1 MAKNAEVK
9 TENKNIVDMEN
20 HNTEVNE
27 KTEEKVK
34 KPNVFKRVLN
44 GIGTGI
50 RKVRESPVAT
60 AIGVGIGTAIT
71 IGAKALIDYRSARKH
86 SDAIPIDDLVEIED
100 EGEEP
105 IEEPTEEI
113 DTETEE

>member
-1 MAKNAEVK
+1 MAKNAEAK
-9 TENKNIVDMEN
+9 TENQKN
-20 HNTEVNE
+20 HNTEATE

-100 EGEEP
+100 DGEE
-105 IEEPTEEI
+105 EVVEDEPTEEI
-113 DTETEE
+113 ETETEE

>member
-9 TENKNIVDMEN
+9 TENQNIVDMEN
-20 HNTEVNE
+20 HNTEATE

-34 KPNVFKRVLN
+34 KPNVFKRIAH

-113 DTETEE
+113 ETETEE